1 MNRAGWRIFI
11 TNHVNLWSGRVEMPA
26 QLHQARQP
34 SGMIRM
40 DVGKEYRV
48 WFPNR
53 HTDFRR
59 LLRRFAPG
67 VELQQ
72 DVPATRRVISVGDQC
87 P

>member
-1 MNRAGWRIFI
+1 
-11 TNHVNLWSGRVEMPA
+11 
-26 QLHQARQP
+26 
-34 SGMIRM
+34 M
-40 DVGKEYRV
+40 DAGKEYRV

-53 HTDFRR
+53 HTDFRQ

-72 DVPATRRVISVGDQC
+72 DAPATRRVISVGDQC